1 MAACLTAV
9 VPRTNCSGDRR
20 RQRHLTTE
28 ERLITEL
35 FREYDVDSRGVVNV
49 SRTVTVE
56 VQFML
61 LRVQRL
67 VSCVIRDVIVR
78 RRFL

>member
-1 MAACLTAV
+1 VLSV
-9 VPRTNCSGDRR
+9 ELRTNCSRSQ
-20 RQRHLTTE
+20 QRHLTTE

-35 FREYDVDSRGVVNV
+35 FRDYDVDARGVVNA

-56 VQFML
+56 IQFLL

-67 VSCVIRDVIVR
+67 VSHVYIS
-78 RRFL
+78 